1 MKVHF
6 YALMAMSLISTQI
19 QANESSIDSAENVE
33 EVEVTASI
41 LNPSR
46 IINPLYVIDGS
57 EIEDDATTSLGEA
70 VDSYLGVSIADY
82 GAAVGQPIIRGMSGP
97 RVKIL
102 KNGMVNRD
110 VSGLGV
116 DHLNDIDLND
126 IQQVEIVKGPS
137 SLLYANGTIG
147 GIINV
152 VDNCIIEEN
161 LDKQEFIAGLE
172 TQSVNDGDVQHLN
185 YKNNIAGFNVNFGYK
200 KSEFGNFDVPDG
212 AVMHDED
219 HEDHEGHDE
228 HEEEELSYIEN
239 SDLEI
244 ESTKFGISRAG
255 DWGYFGVSVDNLE
268 SVYGIPYHGEHA
280 DEHGDEHDDHDDDHG
295 DDHDDDHADDDHDD
309 DDHGD
314 EHEGER
320 IFSTTDS
327 ESLTVKGLYNLNGNL
342 VNSVT
347 YNYRDT
353 DYTLTEAHAEEEGHD
368 EHEEEEHEEH
378 APTVFSN
385 DATEYGAI
393 FDLSNDNFIQKI
405 SLNFV
410 DEDSSIVGEEAFM
423 NPANNEEF
431 TIGYFMSA
439 DLDNFY
445 LDAGFRIDQIDRTG
459 SVTDEDHGD
468 IDYYS
473 IDDDTNSFA
482 LSLGRDLSDS
492 LDVNFGFSSVE
503 RLPSV
508 IELFMNG
515 PHMATGRLETGNPN
529 LNSETSNNFDI
540 TFNFDNGDFYAYAS
554 FYINDVDNYIT
565 LMDELDD
572 HDDHDDD
579 HGDEH
584 GDDDH
589 DDDHGDDHGDDD
601 HDDHAEH
608 ANLIHADYVQEDAE
622 FRGYEFEFGRTFS
635 LGSGDLTLSFGRDDV
650 NAEFSDGHN
659 VPRINPS
666 RNIYSLSYVEN
677 DWVFKL
683 SLKDVEK
690 QNDIG
695 EGESVTDSYQML
707 NTRLTKTF
715 NLSGPGELKVSI
727 FGSNLLDEVAR
738 NHSSFVKKQVPL
750 AGRNYGAKFSYKF

>member
-1 MKVHF
+1 MKVKF
-6 YALMAMSLISTQI
+6 YALMAMSLIITQI
-19 QANESSIDSAENVE
+19 NADEPATDSAENVE

-126 IQQVEIVKGPS
+126 IQQIEIVKGPS

-152 VDNCIIEEN
+152 VDNCIAEGN
-161 LDKQEFIAGLE
+161 YDKQEFIAGLE

-200 KSEFGNFDVPDG
+200 NSEFGNFDIPDG

-219 HEDHEGHDE
+219 HEGHDE
-228 HEEEELSYIEN
+228 HEEEEELSYIEN

-268 SVYGIPYHGEHA
+268 SIYGIPYHGEHG

-393 FDLSNDNFIQKI
+393 FDLSNDNLIQKI

-468 IDYYS
+468 VDYYS

-492 LDVNFGFSSVE
+492 LDVNFGFSRVE

>member
-1 MKVHF
+1 MKVNF
-6 YALMAMSLISTQI
+6 YALMAMSLIITQI
-19 QANESSIDSAENVE
+19 NADEPATDSAENVE

-110 VSGLGV
+110 VSGLGA

-126 IQQVEIVKGPS
+126 LQQVEIVKGPS

-152 VDNCIIEEN
+152 VDNCIAEEN
-161 LDKQEFIAGLE
+161 FDKQEFIAGLE
-172 TQSVNDGDVQHLN
+172 TQSVNDGDIQYVN
-185 YKNNIAGFNVNFGYK
+185 YKNNINGFNVNVGYK

-219 HEDHEGHDE
+219 HEGHDE
-228 HEEEELSYIEN
+228 HEEEEELSYIEN

-268 SVYGIPYHGEHA
+268 SMYGIPYHGEHG

-393 FDLSNDNFIQKI
+393 FDLSNDNLIQKI